1 MADSAFARLPRLP
14 DPLPEEIADHLT
26 SLHGVGPGR
35 DMVAAAHAHMLAHVR
50 GEFTGKIHFHEKTG
64 G

>member
-26 SLHGVGPGR
+26 SLHGVRPGF
-35 DMVAAAHAHMLAHVR
+35 VTPEYTHMLAHVR
-50 GEFTGKIHFHEKTG
+50 GEFTGEIHFHEKTG